1 MRTRRLLGPALVI
14 SEGSD
19 EFAFDEGAGG
29 QRLAAPEE
37 DSPTPVRPGRTSV
50 DALVTVVFGIS

>member
-1 MRTRRLLGPALVI
+1 MTLGPALVI
-14 SEGSD
+14 REGSD

-29 QRLAAPEE
+29 QQLEAPAQ
-37 DSPTPVRPGRTSV
+37 DSPTPVRPGRSSI